1 MKDIQNEAETGVQT
15 ITNLQMTLAQIE
27 NELQTNPKFIEFLRV
42 QDELN
47 AKRSEFDS
55 TMKDLMIERFKDTGE
70 KKLEVGNAT
79 FALTPREEL
88 IITDEDK
95 VDDAFVTKVTV
106 KKLDKEAVK
115 AVQVLEGRLVDGVG
129 VRQSFAYKLTIKD
142 NE

>member
-95 VDDAFVTKVTV
+95 VEDAFVTKVTV